1 MAVHER
7 GRVGCDFHLEYADV
21 LIFQGEMMAG
31 LGGDLNLRRSLGG
44 ESKSEQQ
51 NDAESQTIAHEA
63 RF

>member
-1 MAVHER
+1 M
-7 GRVGCDFHLEYADV
+7 GCDFHLEYADV

-31 LGGDLNLRRSLGG
+31 LGGDFDLRRRLGS

-51 NDAESQTIAHEA
+51 DGAKSETIAHEA